1 MKTSMFWEHARRYA
15 PIIEKTF
22 RLLLSW
28 CCKAP
33 RIAGVLKRYDLVPI
47 YFAWSRKNALI
58 FFRKNIFQKIQ
69 NYILGILIPRRL
81 RL

>member
-1 MKTSMFWEHARRYA
+1 MKISMFWENARRYA
-15 PIIEKTF
+15 PITGKTF

-47 YFAWSRKNALI
+47 YFAWPRKNALS
-58 FFRKNIFQKIQ
+58 FFRKYIFQIFQ
-69 NYILGILIPRRL
+69 NYSVGILIPRRL